1 MMNTP
6 QQVKNPSSSLKSR
19 FITRFLGAL
28 TKINAEDPIS
38 SSSPTRIFQRYRRIK
53 VASNKSMAYSVRSRR
68 IWSRTMLSRFRSRR
82 SAFSGRRSSVK
93 TTNCTT
99 SPPPALIKVT
109 INEKKT
115 AKGGLDMQTD
125 ELRELVPG
133 GEAMDVCNLL
143 DETAHYIKCLTTQV
157 QVMRKIVDFYHLS
170 K

>member
-38 SSSPTRIFQRYRRIK
+38 SPSPTRIFQCYRRIK
-53 VASNKSMAYSVRSRR
+53 VASNKSMAYSVR
-68 IWSRTMLSRFRSRR
+68 
-82 SAFSGRRSSVK
+82 RSSAK

-99 SPPPALIKVT
+99 INVT
-109 INEKKT
+109 INENKT

-157 QVMRKIVDFYHLS
+157 QVMRKIVDFCHLS

>member
-1 MMNTP
+1 MMNSP

-28 TKINAEDPIS
+28 TKINAEHPIS

-68 IWSRTMLSRFRSRR
+68 IWSRAMLSRFRSRR
-82 SAFSGRRSSVK
+82 SAFSVRRSSVK

-99 SPPPALIKVT
+99 SPPSALIKVT
-109 INEKKT
+109 INENKI

-143 DETAHYIKCLTTQV
+143 GETAHYIKCLTTQV

>member
-28 TKINAEDPIS
+28 TKITAEDPIL

-68 IWSRTMLSRFRSRR
+68 IWSRAMLSRFRSRR

-93 TTNCTT
+93 TTNC
-99 SPPPALIKVT
+99 
-109 INEKKT
+109 
-115 AKGGLDMQTD
+115 
-125 ELRELVPG
+125 

>member
-6 QQVKNPSSSLKSR
+6 QQVKNPTSSLKSR

-38 SSSPTRIFQRYRRIK
+38 SPSPTRIFQRYRRIK

-68 IWSRTMLSRFRSRR
+68 IWSRAMLSRFRSRR

-99 SPPPALIKVT
+99 INVT
-109 INEKKT
+109 INENKT

-157 QVMRKIVDFYHLS
+157 QVMRKIVDFCHLS

>member
-1 MMNTP
+1 MMNSTP
-6 QQVKNPSSSLKSR
+6 QQVKNPASSLKSR
-19 FITRFLGAL
+19 FISRFLGAL

-38 SSSPTRIFQRYRRIK
+38 SYSPTRIFQRYRRIK

-68 IWSRTMLSRFRSRR
+68 IWSRAMLSRFRSRR
-82 SAFSGRRSSVK
+82 SAFSGRRSSIK
-93 TTNCTT
+93 ITNC
-99 SPPPALIKVT
+99 
-109 INEKKT
+109 
-115 AKGGLDMQTD
+115 
-125 ELRELVPG
+125 